1 MSPLP
6 APRPRVALPGI
17 SGVSWEHP
25 ADRAA
30 LQALRAVPGFDEAVR
45 KIIAFI
51 GGERGVRLLERIL
64 DDEIRHVRIGANH
77 FSALCSRR
85 GEVVEILWNALVRRH
100 FRGSVKPPFNDSA
113 RAAAGLSPI
122 PYRALA

>member
-1 MSPLP
+1 MTTIP
-6 APRPRVALPGI
+6 APRPRVAFSGI

-51 GGERGVRLLERIL
+51 GGERGVRLLYE
-64 DDEIRHVRIGANH
+64 EPKNGTAG
-77 FSALCSRR
+77 SRVNFIHPKDA
-85 GEVVEILWNALVRRH
+85 GGVLVELVEP
-100 FRGSVKPPFNDSA
+100 GT
-113 RAAAGLSPI
+113 AAH
-122 PYRALA
+122 